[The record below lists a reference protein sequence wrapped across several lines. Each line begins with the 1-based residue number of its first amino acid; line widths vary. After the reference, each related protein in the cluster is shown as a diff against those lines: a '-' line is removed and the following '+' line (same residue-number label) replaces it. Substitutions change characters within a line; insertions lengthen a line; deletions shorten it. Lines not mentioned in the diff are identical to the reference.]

1 MKAKVF
7 VGPPESGKSRVAEI
21 IRDMNPDRTFCVDGL
36 ILKDEISIFDLYGM
50 NSECDTL
57 IIDNVGIKKRFSFEA
72 LYSRFTEKG
81 FEVWVDRRNGDPIQ
95 IILKNLIIITES
107 IGKELADSASF
118 KARFDVIEFPLT
130 K

>member
-21 IRDMNPDRTFCVDGL
+21 IKSVIGEDRSVTLYRNFQRNRFKYYDVSNDTELIIIDDVEDDFDFERLFNSVSNDGFKVTVDRPCVD
-36 ILKDEISIFDLYGM
+36 
-50 NSECDTL
+50 
-57 IIDNVGIKKRFSFEA
+57 SFEV
-72 LYSRFTEKG
+72 T
-81 FEVWVDRRNGDPIQ
+81 VP
-95 IILKNLIIITES
+95 NLIIITES
-107 IGKELADSASF
+107 ISKELADSASF